1 MSKTNLLIVGLI
13 LMITALGCNSAKSLM
28 QGKASSNT
36 APTVDLDSPAKPV
49 DVTVSL
55 DKKQAATGK
64 ITRSGGSVSLNGSDG
79 SKFTLDVPANAVDA
93 DTTITMTAVKSLD
106 GAPLDN
112 NSPTAVQLEPSGLFF
127 NEIATLTIV
136 PAKEIPIK
144 QQLVFGYEGDGKD
157 YHLAQVDPKSKEIKI
172 KLMRFSGAGVG
183 TASDAAWAQNLMIQA
198 REAGDRIG
206 NRLAQYTQE
215 IRTRIFTE
223 GEDSIDW
230 DEVNQRFKS
239 YLDQL
244 EDQVVRKEEAAAELD
259 CKHAVRAI
267 EDLIQIE
274 RQRQLLGIPSTS
286 NFEARFAKL
295 KDIGQKCS
303 KSYRV
308 NGSSGGASFKGEI
321 CGLTKPFVITMV
333 TQWATWPL
341 NFTPASESGGQMEG
355 HITSQGITVT
365 GSGPYTITLG
375 PDGSGTISWTY
386 NSTSTSGPGSMSKSV
401 QATLPLVPA
410 TDVSC
415 Q

>member
-1 MSKTNLLIVGLI
+1 MSKSNLVIVGLI
-13 LMITALGCNSAKSLM
+13 LIIGALGCKSIKSLM
-28 QGKASSNT
+28 PGKSASTS
-36 APTVDLDSPAKPV
+36 PLVDLDAPAAPR
-49 DVTVSL
+49 DVKIQL
-55 DKKQAATGK
+55 DKKQTGTGK
-64 ITRSGGSVSLNGSDG
+64 ATKNGGSVTLSTADG
-79 SKFTLDVPANAVDA
+79 SKFTLDVPAGAVEAETD
-93 DTTITMTAVKSLD
+93 ITMTAVKSVD

-127 NEIATLTIV
+127 KQLATLTIV
-136 PAKEIPIK
+136 PSKDIPIK
-144 QQLVFGYEGDGKD
+144 QQLIFGYEGDGKD

-183 TASDAAWAQNLMIQA
+183 TASEAAWAQNLMIQA

-215 IRTRIFTE
+215 IRTKIFTE
-223 GEDSIDW
+223 DEDSIDW

-259 CKHAVRAI
+259 CKHAVRAV

-274 RQRQLLGIPSTS
+274 RQRQILGIAGTA
-286 NFEARFAKL
+286 NFEARVAKL

-303 KSYRV
+303 RSYRV

-321 CGLTKPFVITMV
+321 CSLAKPFVITMV
-333 TQWATWPL
+333 AQWATWPL

-365 GSGPYTITLG
+365 GSGPYTISLG
-375 PDGSGTISWTY
+375 PDGSGTISWKY

-410 TDVSC
+410 MDLSC

>member
-1 MSKTNLLIVGLI
+1 MSKRNLVIVGLFLI
-13 LMITALGCNSAKSLM
+13 IGVLGCKSLKSLM
-28 QGKASSNT
+28 PGKSSST
-36 APTVDLDSPAKPV
+36 APLVDLDAPPAPR
-49 DVTVSL
+49 DVKIQL
-55 DKKQAATGK
+55 DNKQTATGK
-64 ITRSGGSVSLNGSDG
+64 VTKNGGSVTLSTADG
-79 SKFTLDVPANAVDA
+79 SKFTLDVPAGAVEA
-93 DTTITMTAVKSLD
+93 DTDITMTAVKSVE

-112 NSPTAVQLEPSGLFF
+112 NEPTAVQLEPSGLFF
-127 NEIATLTIV
+127 KQIATLTIV
-136 PAKEIPIK
+136 PAKAIPIK
-144 QQLVFGYEGDGKD
+144 QQLIFGYEGDGKD
-157 YHLAQVDPKSKEIKI
+157 YHFAPVDPKSKEIKI
-172 KLMRFSGAGVG
+172 RLMRFSGAGVG
-183 TASDAAWAQNLMIQA
+183 TASEAAWAQNLMIQA

-215 IRTRIFTE
+215 IRTKIFTE

-259 CKHAVRAI
+259 CKHAKRAI

-274 RQRQLLGIPSTS
+274 RQRQLLGIESTA

-321 CGLTKPFVITMV
+321 CSLTKPFVITII
-333 TQWATWPL
+333 TNWETWPL

-355 HITSQGITVT
+355 HITSHLITVT
-365 GSGPYTITLG
+365 GSGPYTVKL
-375 PDGSGTISWTY
+375 DSEGSGTIEFTY
-386 NSTSTSGPGSMSKSV
+386 NTSNSSQGTTYNRTNKASL
-401 QATLPLVPA
+401 QLIPA
-410 TDVSC
+410 PDMVC
-415 Q
+415 N